1 MTIQKNHRKPKNM
14 LKKIIINQKIADK
27 LYEHFGNHRL
37 VIDYQAKVN
46 EIKNKDNI
54 INQADIVLTD
64 ENGNWIQ

>member
-1 MTIQKNHRKPKNM
+1 M

-27 LYEHFGNHRL
+27 LYEYFGDHRL

-46 EIKNKDNI
+46 ERKNKDNI
-54 INQADIVLTD
+54 INNADTVLTD

>member
-1 MTIQKNHRKPKNM
+1 M

-46 EIKNKDNI
+46 TRKHQDNI
-54 INQADIVLTD
+54 INKDEVVFTD
-64 ENGNWIQ
+64 ENGNYIQ

>member
-1 MTIQKNHRKPKNM
+1 M

-46 EIKNKDNI
+46 SRKHKDNI
-54 INQADIVLTD
+54 INKDEVVFTD
-64 ENGNWIQ
+64 ENGNYVQ